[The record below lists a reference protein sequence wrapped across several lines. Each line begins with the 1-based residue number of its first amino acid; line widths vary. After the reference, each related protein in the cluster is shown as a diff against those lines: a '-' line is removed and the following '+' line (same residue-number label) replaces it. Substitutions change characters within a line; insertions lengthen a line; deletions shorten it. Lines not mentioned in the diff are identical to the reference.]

1 MKRIKDAIF
10 SLRGKAT
17 LASAAFVVFLMVTA
31 LYIIVSREEELYLQG
46 ATNRARTIVETA
58 GVNFINALVY
68 KEIGLI
74 EETGVLDLYIRD
86 LMKRDES
93 LLYIILLDNSGRV
106 IAHSNSGEYGKVY
119 EDRRMREELANPVTI
134 IRKEVQGN
142 TPVLEAITPLMVGA
156 KSLGVLKIGMTLMGI
171 YQNLY
176 SIQWRMTILT
186 IGATLVSIVLVVFG
200 VRVFTGP
207 VVDLAK
213 HMDKVDYGGYED
225 IHYKVQRR
233 DEIGHLQRS
242 FSSMLHRLKEADV
255 KWENTFN
262 SITDPISIHSK
273 DYRIL
278 KVNNA
283 LAQRLHTIPDGLI
296 GRHCW
301 EVFHNSIS
309 VCPNCPHART
319 METGEQSHLEMEY
332 TPLGGIFLTTT
343 FPYLNEKGEM
353 VGTIHI
359 AKDITAEKKLQEK
372 LIQSEKMAAM
382 GQLVSTGVAHEIN
395 NPLNSI
401 LGYSTYLLEDTLPDD
416 PDREELQKI
425 TEATIRCKR
434 IVEELLDFARKKPA
448 KTAPTDIN
456 RTVEKVLTLIKDRV
470 TSPAHPDK
478 VEVIKG
484 LDPALSPIIADE
496 TQIEQVFLNI
506 ILNAYQAISGN
517 GRITLKTF
525 NDVQS
530 VKVMITDT
538 GCGIPH
544 EDLSKI
550 FDPFFTTK
558 EPGKGTG
565 LGLAVSHSIINAHGG
580 VIDVESKVGEGT
592 NFTITL
598 PMGGKEAV

>member
-10 SLRGKAT
+10 SFGGKAT
-17 LASAAFVVFLMVTA
+17 LASAAFVIFLMITA
-31 LYIIVSREEELYLQG
+31 LYVIVSREEDIYLQG
-46 ATNRARTIVETA
+46 ADNRARTIIETA
-58 GVNFINALVY
+58 GVNFVNTLIY

-74 EETGVLDLYIRD
+74 EETGVLDLYISD

-93 LLYIILLDNSGRV
+93 LLYIVLLDNSGRV
-106 IAHSNSGEYGKVY
+106 VAHSNPKEYGKVY
-119 EDRRMREELANPVTI
+119 EDRKTREELASPVTL
-134 IRKEVQGN
+134 IRQEVQGGI
-142 TPVLEAITPLMVGA
+142 PLLEAVTPLMVGA
-156 KSLGVLKIGMTLMGI
+156 KRLGVLKIGMTLEGI

-176 SIQWRMTILT
+176 SIQWRMTVLT
-186 IGATLVSIVLVVFG
+186 IGATMVSIVMVVFG

-207 VVDLAK
+207 VVDLSK

-225 IHYKVQRR
+225 INYNVQRR

-262 SITDPISIHSK
+262 SITDFISIHSK

-283 LAQRLHTIPDGLI
+283 LAQRLHTTTDGLI

-301 EVFHNSIS
+301 EVFHNSNC
-309 VCPNCPHART
+309 VCPNCPHTRT
-319 METGEQSHLEMEY
+319 LETGEQSHLEMEY

-359 AKDITAEKKLQEK
+359 AKDRTAEKRLQEK

-382 GQLVSTGVAHEIN
+382 GQLVSGVAHEIN

-425 TEATIRCKR
+425 TEAALRCKR
-434 IVEELLDFARKKPA
+434 IVEELLDFARKKPP

-456 RTVEKVLTLIKDRV
+456 RTVENVLALIKDRV
-470 TSPAHPDK
+470 ISPAHPDK

-484 LDPALSPIIADE
+484 LDPALSHIIADE
-496 TQIEQVFLNI
+496 TQLEQVFLNI
-506 ILNAYQAISGN
+506 ILNAYQAISGD

-525 NDVQS
+525 NDGQS

-544 EDLSKI
+544 EDLSRI

-565 LGLAVSHSIINAHGG
+565 LGLAVSHSIIGAHGG
-580 VIDVESKVGEGT
+580 VIDVESKIGEGT

-598 PMGGKEAV
+598 PMDVKEAV

>member
-1 MKRIKDAIF
+1 LKRIKDAIF
-10 SLRGKAT
+10 SFGGKAT
-17 LASAAFVVFLMVTA
+17 LASAAFVIFLMITA
-31 LYIIVSREEELYLQG
+31 LYVIVSREEDIYLQG
-46 ATNRARTIVETA
+46 ADNRARTIIETA
-58 GVNFINALVY
+58 GVNFVNTLIY

-74 EETGVLDLYIRD
+74 EETGVLDLYISD

-93 LLYIILLDNSGRV
+93 LLYIVLLDNSGRV
-106 IAHSNSGEYGKVY
+106 VAHSNPKEYGKVY
-119 EDRRMREELANPVTI
+119 EDRKTREELASPVTL
-134 IRKEVQGN
+134 IRQEVQGGI
-142 TPVLEAITPLMVGA
+142 PLLEAVTPLMVGA
-156 KSLGVLKIGMTLMGI
+156 KRLGVLKIGMTLEGI

-176 SIQWRMTILT
+176 SIQWRMTVLT
-186 IGATLVSIVLVVFG
+186 IGATMVSIVMVVFG

-207 VVDLAK
+207 VVDLSK

-225 IHYKVQRR
+225 INYNVQRR

-262 SITDPISIHSK
+262 SITDFISIHSK

-283 LAQRLHTIPDGLI
+283 LAQRLHTTTDGLI

-301 EVFHNSIS
+301 EVFHNSNC
-309 VCPNCPHART
+309 VCPNCPHTRT
-319 METGEQSHLEMEY
+319 LETGEQSHLEMEY

-359 AKDITAEKKLQEK
+359 AKDRTAEKRLQEK

-382 GQLVSTGVAHEIN
+382 GQLVSGVAHEIN

-425 TEATIRCKR
+425 TEAALRCKR
-434 IVEELLDFARKKPA
+434 IVEELLDFARKKPP

-456 RTVEKVLTLIKDRV
+456 RTVENVLALIKDRV
-470 TSPAHPDK
+470 ISPAHPDK

-484 LDPALSPIIADE
+484 LDPALSHIIADE
-496 TQIEQVFLNI
+496 TQLEQVFLNI
-506 ILNAYQAISGN
+506 ILNAYQAISGD

-525 NDVQS
+525 NDGQS

-544 EDLSKI
+544 EDLSRI

-565 LGLAVSHSIINAHGG
+565 LGLAVSHSIIGAHGG
-580 VIDVESKVGEGT
+580 VIDVESKIGEGT

-598 PMGGKEAV
+598 PMDVKEAV